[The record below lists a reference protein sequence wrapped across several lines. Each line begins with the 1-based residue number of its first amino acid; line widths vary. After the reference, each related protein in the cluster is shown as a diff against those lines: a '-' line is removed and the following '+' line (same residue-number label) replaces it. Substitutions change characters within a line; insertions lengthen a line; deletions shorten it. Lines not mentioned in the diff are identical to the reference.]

1 MINRFGKVMVYV
13 YNPRK
18 VADFWIEKIGFTEEN
33 IVENEN
39 GVFSVELKV
48 NKPSDASIVLLD
60 KKIVEQMSPEV
71 DLATPSIMFS
81 SDNIADTRNQFIDA
95 GIAVGEIVDNG
106 NSKTFNFADNE
117 SNYFVVEET
126 NKK

>member
-81 SDNIADTRNQFIDA
+81 SDNIADTQNQFIDA